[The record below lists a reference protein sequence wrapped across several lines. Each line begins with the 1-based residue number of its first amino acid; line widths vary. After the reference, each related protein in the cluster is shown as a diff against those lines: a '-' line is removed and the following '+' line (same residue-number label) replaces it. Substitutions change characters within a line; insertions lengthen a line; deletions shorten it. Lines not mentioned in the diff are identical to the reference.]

1 MSELIQI
8 LISGI
13 ASGGIYAAVAV
24 GISLLWRT
32 AQIINFAQGDILMV
46 GAFTAIDADTDWH
59 LPLPLAIVIGIAAA
73 ALLGVVIEFAIF
85 RPLRRLPVWYGIIA
99 TLGLSIVLENGA
111 LRVFGPAPQ
120 PFPSYVGADTP
131 WKIGNA
137 RIDPQSV
144 VTIGVVLI
152 LVVVLELL
160 LRKTMIGKAVRAVSQ
175 DADAATSVGIA
186 SGRMVL
192 VATVSSCVM
201 AAVAGVLLAPT
212 TFVSFDMGVPISLMA
227 FAAAVIGGLGSIR
240 GAVLGGVVMGVAD
253 QLISAYV
260 SSAYVTAIVFGIVV
274 LILLGRPQG
283 LLKEASL

>member
-1 MSELIQI
+1 MAELIQI
-8 LISGI
+8 LISGV
-13 ASGGIYAAVAV
+13 ASGGIYAAVAG

-73 ALLGVVIEFAIF
+73 ALLGVVIEFAMF
-85 RPLRRLPVWYGIIA
+85 RPLRRLPIWYGIIA
-99 TLGLSIVLENGA
+99 TLGLSIVLENAA
-111 LRVFGPAPQ
+111 LRVFGPAPV

-131 WKIGNA
+131 WLIGSA

-144 VTIGVVLI
+144 VTIGVVI
-152 LVVVLELL
+152 VLVVVLELW
-160 LRKTMIGKAVRAVSQ
+160 LRLTMTGKAVRAVSQ
-175 DADAATSVGIA
+175 DQDAATSVGIA

-192 VATVSSCVM
+192 IATVSSCAM
-201 AAVAGVLLAPT
+201 AAVAGILLGPT

-240 GAVLGGVVMGVAD
+240 GAVLGGVVLGLAQ

-260 SSAYVTAIVFGIVV
+260 SSTYVTAILFGIVV
-274 LILLGRPQG
+274 LILIGRPQG